1 LSPELKPEMGSTF
14 ADPPAAGFFVDDPE
28 TVPKGGVRLALA
40 NLGSKSGPSS
50 PTSTDAVLSAPA
62 GA

>member
-1 LSPELKPEMGSTF
+1 MGSTF

-28 TVPKGGVRLALA
+28 TVPTGGVRLALA

-50 PTSTDAVLSAPA
+50 PTSTDAVLSGPA